1 MYSIKN
7 NTFFRKYF
15 VLFSLLNVVFLALQ
29 LFYFCMISVHFT
41 HSIPMPRFVYLVI
54 LAEIILQIILYLL
67 LTMIQLGWLWGI
79 ANRLRNP
86 TAASKPAHLT
96 QWLLLI
102 FVSSTIF
109 LLTINC
115 YFFPLSRLSRLFL
128 LEVSPVALN
137 VLLILSSLF
146 LAGLTLNT
154 LRCLCLKKSVG
165 GFIVAGLAIF
175 LFINH
180 YPATEAKFA
189 KHKNPTIIL
198 IGVDSLSPDY
208 VNKKNTPTL
217 DHFLRESVHFTE
229 TISPLARTYPAWVSI
244 LTGLY
249 PLHHRARENL
259 VPIQFAKSE
268 ASIVWKLRELGY
280 STLFATDDRRFSN
293 LDQEFGFQ
301 KIVGPKIGINEML
314 LGGFYDF
321 PLSNLLINSKIS
333 HWLFPYNYINRAS
346 NYAYYPETFD
356 NAIENTLNDSAH
368 AGPLFLAVHFTLPH
382 WPYSWATSSAEQD
395 GDEMDMKANKTDLY
409 TTALSAVDQQVS
421 TLLTHLSHHNL
432 LANSL
437 VIVLSDHGETL
448 YQKGSRITAL
458 ENYQETSPSPLASYF
473 KHKTSTSLEKSTG
486 HGSDLLSP
494 TQFHCL
500 LGMTIFHNG
509 KPITTAKTIAT
520 RVALIDIAP
529 TIYAFLNRHAPHEKR
544 HFDGISLLPTVL
556 GEPTPLRQ
564 RAFMLESGLL
574 PNQILTPK
582 KAIFYARLLYQ
593 VNKENNL
600 LEIRPDE
607 LNEVN
612 GMKLYG
618 ILKNDWLLV
627 LYPNDTNYL
636 TVLVQLSNHQWTD
649 QPNSSF
655 AKKSPLNK
663 LLKQLRTFYKIELLD
678 YPSPS
683 LRS

>member
-15 VLFSLLNVVFLALQ
+15 VLFFLLNVVFLALQ

-217 DHFLRESVHFTE
+217 DHFSRESVHFTE

-346 NYAYYPETFD
+346 NYTYYPKTFD
-356 NAIENTLNDSAH
+356 NAIESAINKS
-368 AGPLFLAVHFTLPH
+368 ASTKPLFLAVHFTLPH
-382 WPYSWATSSAEQD
+382 WPYSWATSSPEQD
-395 GDEMDMKANKTDLY
+395 GDELNMKINKTGLY

-421 TLLTHLSHHNL
+421 TLLTHL
-432 LANSL
+432 
-437 VIVLSDHGETL
+437 
-448 YQKGSRITAL
+448 
-458 ENYQETSPSPLASYF
+458 
-473 KHKTSTSLEKSTG
+473 
-486 HGSDLLSP
+486 
-494 TQFHCL
+494 
-500 LGMTIFHNG
+500 
-509 KPITTAKTIAT
+509 
-520 RVALIDIAP
+520 
-529 TIYAFLNRHAPHEKR
+529 
-544 HFDGISLLPTVL
+544 
-556 GEPTPLRQ
+556 
-564 RAFMLESGLL
+564 
-574 PNQILTPK
+574 
-582 KAIFYARLLYQ
+582 
-593 VNKENNL
+593 
-600 LEIRPDE
+600 
-607 LNEVN
+607 
-612 GMKLYG
+612 
-618 ILKNDWLLV
+618 
-627 LYPNDTNYL
+627 
-636 TVLVQLSNHQWTD
+636 
-649 QPNSSF
+649 
-655 AKKSPLNK
+655 
-663 LLKQLRTFYKIELLD
+663 
-678 YPSPS
+678 
-683 LRS
+683 